1 MYWIRPI
8 CPVACTWD
16 CESLAP
22 YMLHCDEKTEI
33 ESQAAERRKEAIAIE
48 QKIESTIP
56 EQEQA
61 FDPEKNPKE
70 TKEAE
75 KTKET
80 NTKEE
85 NTVKTEP
92 LDLLALCQKR
102 LWVAKKCQDPLF
114 WSLYIAVYGYNEY
127 MRVGRH
133 NGKVEMEEKRKM
145 ASLCHTSG
153 SKALN
158 DQMAV
163 KLTKVG
169 CGRMAEELLTMP
181 KTPPGALYAYA
192 FYHKCSVYVVDLA
205 KKTYLAYIHRDP
217 SQRIVLYRHPDSKSY
232 FIDTNEQL
240 YTLEHLSL
248 QFVCLESAD
257 KPLKSASAYK
267 VAELETMAAQVG
279 LTVPPKTRKDELY
292 NMLVLHCIPT
302 FC

>member
-33 ESQAAERRKEAIAIE
+33 ESRDVERRKEVIAIE
-48 QKIESTIP
+48 QKIEFAIT
-56 EQEQA
+56 ENTGLEQA
-61 FDPEKNPKE
+61 LCQEKN
-70 TKEAE
+70 TKE
-75 KTKET
+75 TKET

-85 NTVKTEP
+85 KTEQ
-92 LDLLALCQKR
+92 LNLLSLCQKR

-145 ASLCHTSG
+145 ASLCHASG

-205 KKTYLAYIHRDP
+205 KKTYLAYIHRNP

-279 LTVPPKTRKDELY
+279 LTVRPKTRKDELY